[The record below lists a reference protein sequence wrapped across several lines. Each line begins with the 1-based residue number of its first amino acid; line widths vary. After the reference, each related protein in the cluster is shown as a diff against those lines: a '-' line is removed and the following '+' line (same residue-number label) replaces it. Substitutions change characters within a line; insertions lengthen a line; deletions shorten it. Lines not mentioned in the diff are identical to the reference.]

1 MAGNQVAAGEE
12 RGMMANSE
20 WVESWALGNTG
31 FHFDKHDPYLD
42 EHEEEI
48 FGDEPKN
55 VFVPLCGK
63 SKDMIWMHGRG
74 HTVVGVEI
82 AEQPI
87 RELFQEHDI
96 PHQVLEVAGVGKL
109 YKSNDERL
117 LLYAAD
123 IFDISES
130 LVGKFNVIWDMKSIV
145 AINVADRIKYRD
157 LLLSVLYRDG
167 VYYVGALEFD
177 SSVWAG
183 PPHTM
188 DRKAIEDLFPECLVE
203 LIDEMNV
210 TGRTLSTLKSEE
222 KMVEFNDA
230 GLALKSSPYLYARTY
245 KMKFK

>member
-1 MAGNQVAAGEE
+1 
-12 RGMMANSE
+12 
-20 WVESWALGNTG
+20 
-31 FHFDKHDPYLD
+31 
-42 EHEEEI
+42 
-48 FGDEPKN
+48 
-55 VFVPLCGK
+55 
-63 SKDMIWMHGRG
+63 MHGRG

-123 IFDISES
+123 IFDISE
-130 LVGKFNVIWDMKSIV
+130 
-145 AINVADRIKYRD
+145 YRD